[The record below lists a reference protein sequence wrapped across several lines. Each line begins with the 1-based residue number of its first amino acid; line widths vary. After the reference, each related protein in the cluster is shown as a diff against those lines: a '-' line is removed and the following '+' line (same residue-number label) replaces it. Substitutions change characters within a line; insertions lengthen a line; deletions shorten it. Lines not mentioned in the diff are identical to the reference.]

1 MQIRPQSGHSQHLR
15 EMTMSTDS
23 QTSSSFRLV
32 RRGYEPIDVDRRIAE
47 LLNHSGGLQQQ
58 VVSLTSKVRELEATA
73 AYHEAELATAPAPVP
88 TFGDLGARVGKIL
101 ELAEEEAA
109 DIRLAAKNDFEA
121 RLQEAETAAERVRRE
136 ADEYANSRRQ
146 AVEAE
151 AASLMQEARRKAEQM
166 HDETERDSSARRA
179 EADAVFE
186 DQQAKAA
193 QAAADF
199 ETTLAD
205 RRKRVEQ
212 EFAAQFDTARNQL
225 AEAQEHLEK
234 TRGEAQRI
242 RSDAELG
249 AKRVVE
255 DAEKSA
261 SDIVAQARAHAD
273 RIKAESD
280 RELVAATQ
288 RRDSI
293 NVQLTNVR
301 QMLATLTNVAP
312 ADLVLRTGGLVGDAE
327 AVAADAS
334 GEVDEVV
341 EAAEADVDEAADV
354 VEAVDAQDDEAAE
367 G

>member
-1 MQIRPQSGHSQHLR
+1 
-15 EMTMSTDS
+15 MSTDS
-23 QTSSSFRLV
+23 AQASSSFRLV

-58 VVSLTSKVRELEATA
+58 VVSLTAKVRELEATA
-73 AYHEAELATAPAPVP
+73 AYHESELANAPAPVP
-88 TFGDLGARVGKIL
+88 TFTDLGARVGKIL

-109 DIRLAAKNDFEA
+109 DIRLAAKSDFEA
-121 RLQEAETAAERVRRE
+121 RLQEAEQVAERVRRE

-151 AASLMQEARRKAEQM
+151 AASLMKEARSKADQLHE
-166 HDETERDSSARRA
+166 ETERDASARRA

-186 DQQAKAA
+186 EQQAKAA

-199 ETTLAD
+199 ETTLAE

-225 AEAQEHLEK
+225 GEAQEHLEK
-234 TRGEAQRI
+234 TRSEAQRI
-242 RSDAELG
+242 RGDAELG

-261 SDIVAQARAHAD
+261 ADIVAQARAHAD

-312 ADLVLRTGGLVGDAE
+312 ADLVLRTGGLVGDGDAE
-327 AVAADAS
+327 PGPSAREVAESAPTA
-334 GEVDEVV
+334 
-341 EAAEADVDEAADV
+341 EAAEAEAADLV
-354 VEAVDAQDDEAAE
+354 EEAVEASDGDATVGEPGEGNAE